1 MKARWL
7 YLFWGGM
14 DLFYVGRFCYL
25 NFSQGKVPIYSDIQ
39 SFILL
44 SSEHGS
50 VSVLLFSLSIFLN
63 VSIIVSMFMF
73 FLGSRRVPFLIY
85 IQAPLRLLLAV
96 PSLSFFI
103 WLSKVGGVTTSAL
116 LFGLLLFSEVI
127 KLFSVLF
134 REKLR
139 LV

>member
-44 SSEHGS
+44 GSEHGS
-50 VSVLLFSLSIFLN
+50 VSALLFLLSIFLN
-63 VSIIVSMFMF
+63 VSIAVSIFMF
-73 FLGSRRVPFLIY
+73 FLGSHRVPFLVY

-96 PSLSFFI
+96 PSLSFLL
-103 WLSKVGGVTTSAL
+103 WLSKVNGVTSAAL
-116 LFGLLLFSEVI
+116 LFSLLLLSEVI
-127 KLFSVLF
+127 KVLSIFF
-134 REKLR
+134 RGKLR